1 MVKRSLIKAAV
12 TLMLAAML
20 FNMLAFSAAAASIDV
35 NDVTA
40 SRGDTVTFTA
50 TLSESVTIGSAA
62 VEVAFDENVLEYA
75 NGDGSGAWNAPE
87 AILSAFFSSAGN
99 GALAYMEAASVS
111 GDIFTITLKVKD
123 DAPVGATDVK
133 LNITL
138 KDENNNTIDLTNNC
152 GKLIVTSESADGA
165 EAPGADLAVIIA
177 VACGG
182 VLVAAIIVVLVRK
195 KTKN

>member
-1 MVKRSLIKAAV
+1 MA
-12 TLMLAAML
+12 
-20 FNMLAFSAAAASIDV
+20 D
-35 NDVTA
+35 
-40 SRGDTVTFTA
+40 
-50 TLSESVTIGSAA
+50 
-62 VEVAFDENVLEYA
+62 
-75 NGDGSGAWNAPE
+75 
-87 AILSAFFSSAGN
+87 
-99 GALAYMEAASVS
+99 MEAASVS
-111 GDIFTITLKVKD
+111 GDIFTVTFKVRD

-165 EAPGADLAVIIA
+165 EASGTDLAVIIA
-177 VACGG
+177 AACGG

>member
-1 MVKRSLIKAAV
+1 MVKRSLIKAAGK
-12 TLMLAAML
+12 LMLAAIL
-20 FNMLAFSAAAASIDV
+20 FNMLAFSVAAASIDV

-75 NGDGSGAWNAPE
+75 NGDGSGAWNAPD

-111 GDIFTITLKVKD
+111 GDIFTVTFKVRD
-123 DAPVGATDVK
+123 DAPIGATDVK

-182 VLVAAIIVVLVRK
+182 VIAVAFILAFAIK
-195 KTKN
+195 KNRR